1 MPATSGRHQF
11 GRPRVS
17 AEALSLTLNNSSFSS
32 RKFQPLPP
40 PTGKNPFRLDL
51 ADILP
56 PGQIAAIEGAGTLVF
71 HIDGD
76 IGGIKDPV
84 PQQLVANGMERDF
97 RSDPAHLESDP
108 AFFYLLGDC
117 VYFNGQASEYFGQF
131 YQPYEHYLAP
141 IFAVPGNHDGDPLAP
156 EASLQ
161 AFVRNFCQRQPGV
174 ITPDAGESTRTAMVQ
189 PNVFWTLLTPLATI
203 VGLYTNV
210 PEGGAVHPAQLNW
223 LIGEL
228 NDADK
233 NKPLFVTMHHPI
245 LSADDHHSGSTAM
258 ENALAQAESQS
269 GRIPD
274 IIFAGHVHNYQRFTR
289 TRDGRDVPYIVA
301 GAGGY
306 HNLHHVV
313 KVNGQK
319 IVPPVQIGGADATL
333 ESYVDSR
340 HGFLRVEVT
349 ADSVQGKYYTVP
361 RPQEPWSDPPTLAD
375 VWELDWRNHKI
386 RANVLP
392 HATITIDSSIS
403 ATREPRFQ
411 EGAVMAPNAVPE
423 AGVGHVARKP
433 GKPRKPPKPPG
444 RRR

>member
-1 MPATSGRHQF
+1 MPETSGRHQF
-11 GRPRVS
+11 GRRRVS
-17 AEALSLTLNNSSFSS
+17 AEALSLTVNNSSFSS
-32 RKFQPLPP
+32 RKFQPLPK
-40 PTGKNPFRLDL
+40 PTGKKPYRLDL
-51 ADILP
+51 VDILP
-56 PGQIAAIEGAGTLVF
+56 PQQIAAIKQTQTLVF

-97 RSDPAHLESDP
+97 RTDPAHPEADP

-141 IFAVPGNHDGDPLAP
+141 IFAVPGNHDGDALAP
-156 EASLQ
+156 ESSLQ
-161 AFVRNFCQRQPGV
+161 AFVRNFCQAHPGV
-174 ITPDAGESTRTAMVQ
+174 ITPDAGESTRTAMTQ

-210 PEGGAVHPAQLNW
+210 PEGGAVHPDQLKW

-228 NDADK
+228 AGADK

-245 LSADDHHSGSTAM
+245 LSADDHHSGSKAM
-258 ENALAQAESQS
+258 QDALAQAESQS

-274 IIFAGHVHNYQRFTR
+274 VIFAGHVHNYQRFTR
-289 TRDGRDVPYIVA
+289 KQNGRDVPYIVA

-319 IVPPVQIGGADATL
+319 IVPPVKLAGVAGAPTL

-340 HGFLRVEVT
+340 HGFLRIEVT
-349 ADSVQGKYYTVP
+349 ADAVQGKYYTVA
-361 RPQEPWSDPPTLAD
+361 RPQESWSEPPTLAD
-375 VWELDWRNHKI
+375 VWELDWRRHKV

-392 HATITIDSSIS
+392 HSTITIDSSIA
-403 ATREPRFQ
+403 ATREPRLQ
-411 EGAVMAPNAVPE
+411 EGAVSTPQTDVP
-423 AGVGHVARKP
+423 AKRRKP
-433 GKPRKPPKPPG
+433 LG

>member
-1 MPATSGRHQF
+1 MAEVSGLHRF

-17 AEALSLTLNNSSFSS
+17 SQALLLTIDNRSFSS
-32 RKFQPLPP
+32 RKFQTLPKPPGKKPFRRDLATVLPP
-40 PTGKNPFRLDL
+40 
-51 ADILP
+51 A
-56 PGQIAAIEGAGTLVF
+56 QIAAIEQAKTLVF

-97 RSDPAHLESDP
+97 RQDPAHPEADP

-141 IFAVPGNHDGDPLAP
+141 IFAVPGNHDGDAVAP
-156 EASLQ
+156 EASLE
-161 AFVRNFCQRQPGV
+161 AFVRNFCQRQIGV
-174 ITPDAGESTRTAMVQ
+174 ITPEAGESTRTAMTQ
-189 PNVFWTLLTPLATI
+189 PNVFWTLQTPLATI

-210 PEGGAVHPAQLNW
+210 PEGGAVHPDQLNW

-228 NDADK
+228 RDADED
-233 NKPLFVTMHHPI
+233 KPLFVTMHHPI
-245 LSADDHHSGSTAM
+245 LSADDHHSGSRAM
-258 ENALAQAESQS
+258 EEALDEAENQS

-289 TRDGRDVPYIVA
+289 VQDQRDVVYVVA

-319 IVPPVQIGGADATL
+319 IVPPVQLGDAPGAPTLDA
-333 ESYVDSR
+333 YVDSR
-340 HGFLRVEVT
+340 HGFLRIEVT
-349 ADSVQGKYYTVP
+349 PDKVQGKYYTVA
-361 RPQEPWSDPPTLAD
+361 RPQESWSDPPALAD
-375 VWELDWRNHKI
+375 VWELDWRNHRLRSNI
-386 RANVLP
+386 LP
-392 HATITIDSSIS
+392 HATVTIDSSIS
-403 ATREPRFQ
+403 AIREPRLQ
-411 EGAVMAPNAVPE
+411 EGAVKTPNGAAAEPAAPPQKKRKRFRR
-423 AGVGHVARKP
+423 AR
-433 GKPRKPPKPPG
+433 
-444 RRR
+444 

>member
-1 MPATSGRHQF
+1 MPETSGKHQF
-11 GRPRVS
+11 GRRRVS
-17 AEALSLTLNNSSFSS
+17 AEALSLTIDNRSFSS
-32 RKFQPLPP
+32 RKFQPLPK
-40 PTGKNPFRLDL
+40 PTGKKPYRLDL
-51 ADILP
+51 GDVLP
-56 PGQIAAIEGAGTLVF
+56 PEQIAAIQQAKTLVF

-97 RSDPAHLESDP
+97 RNDLAHPESDP

-141 IFAVPGNHDGDPLAP
+141 IFAVPGNHDGDALAP
-156 EASLQ
+156 ESSLQ
-161 AFVRNFCQRQPGV
+161 AFVRNFCQAKPGV
-174 ITPDAGESTRTAMVQ
+174 ITPDAGESTRTAMTQ
-189 PNVFWTLLTPLATI
+189 PNVFWTLLTPLVTI

-210 PEGGAVHPAQLNW
+210 PEGGAVHPDQLNW

-228 NDADK
+228 KAADK
-233 NKPLFVTMHHPI
+233 DKPLFVTMHHPI
-245 LSADDHHSGSTAM
+245 LSADDHHSGSKAM
-258 ENALAQAESQS
+258 EEALTQAESQS

-274 IIFAGHVHNYQRFTR
+274 IIFGGHVHNYQRFTR

-319 IVPPVQIGGADATL
+319 IVPPVKLGGADAPTL
-333 ESYVDSR
+333 EAYVDSR
-340 HGFLRVEVT
+340 HGFLRIEVT
-349 ADSVQGKYYTVP
+349 SDSVQGKYYTVA
-361 RPQEPWSDPPTLAD
+361 RPQESWSDPPTLAD
-375 VWELDWRNHKI
+375 VWELDWRSHKV
-386 RANVLP
+386 RANTLP
-392 HATITIDSSIS
+392 HATVTIDSSIS
-403 ATREPRFQ
+403 AIREPRLQ
-411 EGAVMAPNAVPE
+411 EGAVSSPSNAANVEAPP
-423 AGVGHVARKP
+423 GVTKRRKP
-433 GKPRKPPKPPG
+433 LS